1 MPFVD
6 WLKRTM
12 REKAQDFIIAPLDE
26 RHGAPRR
33 EPVEIDGV
41 YVTLS
46 VKAARIVDVRRWT
59 SKFHGCINSR
69 ANFLHEAQGNVE
81 HQTVLA
87 PPELKELDP
96 AHLDRIVSIDKVLL
110 GPFPYR
116 GQLGLTIAL
125 FSVKSADLAGPYLD
139 LLTTLADTA
148 GVSFLAAAKPYIDP
162 LRKGADLLFGTAD
175 ASQLEIGF
183 DRDFTALEAGYYL
196 AMRAPKD
203 AVALDTLRID
213 ANDYRLLDQ
222 RGLPFGTY
230 PYFILAVETGSRRAD
245 WMLIPDL
252 KATWDAMKQAFV
264 AAHYND
270 AGNLLGQFERE
281 CRVSPD
287 LVPPDVQRLVKKARD
302 AFGSQQA
309 GTGTFAGQER
319 GGRPVGFPEFHDLD
333 LYA

>member
-1 MPFVD
+1 MPIAD
-6 WLKRTM
+6 WLKGEM
-12 REKAQDFIIAPLDE
+12 REKAQDYIIAPLGE

-33 EPVEIDGV
+33 APVEIDSA
-41 YVTLS
+41 YVSLS
-46 VKAARIVDVRRWT
+46 VKAARIVDIRRWT

-69 ANFLHEAQGNVE
+69 ATFLHEAQGNVE

-139 LLTTLADTA
+139 LLTSLADTA
-148 GVSFLAAAKPYIDP
+148 GVSFLAAAKAYIEP
-162 LRKGADLLFGTAD
+162 LRKGADLLFGSAN

-203 AVALDTLRID
+203 SVQLDTLRID
-213 ANDYRLLDQ
+213 PNDYRLLDQ
-222 RGLPFGTY
+222 QGRPFGSY
-230 PYFILAVETGSRRAD
+230 PYFVLAVETGQRRAD

-252 KATWDAMKQAFV
+252 KTTWDEMKKAFV
-264 AAHYND
+264 AAQYND

-287 LVPPDVQRLVKKARD
+287 LVPADVQRLVKKARD
-302 AFGSQQA
+302 TFGSQQA
-309 GTGTFAGQER
+309 GSFGAGR
-319 GGRPVGFPEFHDLD
+319 GAREEGIGFPEFGDLD
-333 LYA
+333 LYG